1 MAHRDLREPL
11 RERREQLL
19 DRLAAIELR
28 EDEGVEEERRG
39 LLIELDEVRRSL
51 EQLAPR
57 GLPVLSS
64 LRLVRGCD
72 VAWETMVGSAR
83 VRHCGI
89 CDREVYDLTAMDAD
103 EVEAFLAA
111 RRDALPCLRLHRR
124 FDGRVQAGPCARP
137 RKLGRAIAVATALG
151 LAALA
156 GFLVP
161 IHEEDS
167 CRREPAA
174 RHGAPSGGAVM
185 GEYRSVPSTAA
196 PAREPFGWNNVPRPL
211 PEAPTS

>member
-1 MAHRDLREPL
+1 M
-11 RERREQLL
+11 

-28 EDEGVEEERRG
+28 EDAEVEDERRG
-39 LLIELDEVRRSL
+39 LLGELDEVRRSL

-103 EVEAFLAA
+103 EIESFVAA
-111 RRDALPCLRLHRR
+111 RREALPCMRLYRR

-156 GFLVP
+156 SFLVP
-161 IHEEDS
+161 IHEEAS

-174 RHGAPSGGAVM
+174 RHGSPSLGGAVM
-185 GEYRSVPSTAA
+185 GEYRSVPSPAA
-196 PAREPFGWNNVPRPL
+196 PAREPFGWDNVPRPL